1 MTTKNIFL
9 AAALATSLFIQAQT
23 TQKRDIT
30 AFTKIDASGAASV
43 SYENG
48 AAPSL
53 TIEGDAEE
61 IKQIETTVKN
71 SVLYIKTKG
80 TFHHTFK
87 IKVTGNNLNSVSV
100 SGASSFVSTSPIKAD
115 AFTIR
120 ASGASSVKIPL
131 TSKSVHTDIDGASSI
146 NLSGSTQELIADIS
160 GASDL
165 KAGDLKS
172 AVASVTAS
180 GASSAKVY
188 ASEKISTNTSGASSV
203 KFDGNPKDITR
214 KNTSVNE
221 SDN

>member
-9 AAALATSLFIQAQT
+9 SAGLALTLFSQAQT

-30 AFTKIDASGAASV
+30 AFTKIDASGAV
-43 SYENG
+43 PVVYENSTT
-48 AAPSL
+48 PSL

-61 IKQIETTVKN
+61 IKRIETSVKN
-71 SVLYIKTKG
+71 NVLYIKTKG
-80 TFHHTFK
+80 NFHHPFK
-87 IKVTGNNLNSVSV
+87 VKVGGNGLNSLSL
-100 SGASSFVSTSPIKAD
+100 SGASSFNSTSPIKAD

-120 ASGASSVKIPL
+120 ASGASSIKMPL
-131 TSKSVHTDIDGASSI
+131 TAKSVHTDIDGASSI
-146 NLSGSTQELIADIS
+146 HLSGSTQELVADIS

-188 ASEKISTNTSGASSV
+188 ASEKISTNSSGASSI
-203 KFDGNPKDITR
+203 KYEGNPKDITR
-214 KNTSVNE
+214 KSTSVNE

>member
-9 AAALATSLFIQAQT
+9 TAALTTSMFIQAQT

-30 AFTKIDASGAASV
+30 AFTKIDASGAVPVVFENSV
-43 SYENG
+43 T
-48 AAPSL
+48 PSL
-53 TIEGDAEE
+53 VIEGDAEE
-61 IKQIETTVKN
+61 IKQIETSVKN
-71 SVLYIKTKG
+71 NILYIKTKG
-80 TFHHTFK
+80 NFHHPFK
-87 IKVTGNNLNSVSV
+87 VKVGGNNLNAISV
-100 SGASSFVSTSPIKAD
+100 SGASSFKTDSPIKAD
-115 AFTIR
+115 AFNIR
-120 ASGASSVKIPL
+120 ASGASSVKMPL
-131 TSKSVHTDIDGASSI
+131 TAKSVHTDIDGASSI
-146 NLSGSTQELIADIS
+146 HLSGNTQELVADIS

-203 KFDGNPKDITR
+203 KYDGNPKDITR

>member
-1 MTTKNIFL
+1 MKNIL
-9 AAALATSLFIQAQT
+9 LTSALAITLFTQAQT

-30 AFTKIDASGAASV
+30 TFTKIDMSGAAGIV
-43 SYENG
+43 YETS
-48 AAPSL
+48 ATPALS
-53 TIEGDAEE
+53 IEGDADE
-61 IKQIETTVKN
+61 IKQIETIVRNGT
-71 SVLYIKTKG
+71 LFIKTKG
-80 TFHHTFK
+80 TFHHQFK
-87 IKVTGNNLNSVSV
+87 IKVSGGNLNALNL
-100 SGASSFVSTSPIKAD
+100 SGASSFVTTNQIKAD

-120 ASGASSVKIPL
+120 ASGASCVKIPL
-131 TSKSVHTDIDGASSI
+131 TAKSVHTDMDGASSI
-146 NLSGSTQELIADIS
+146 QLSGSTQELVADVS

-203 KFDGNPKDITR
+203 KYDGNPKDITR

-221 SDN
+221 AD